1 MIRATA
7 SDTTPQPTVRA
18 APARRP
24 ALLVLLVLL
33 LTMLALGSSAAVGQR
48 ATAAKFSNDNIWV
61 NADGVAFERGSES
74 DEVAYVVRPPGERRG
89 GRAFSRELTRD
100 EQRQGWTSFWEA
112 WQAYPDGYCV
122 VWVEVE
128 DASNWH
134 ESGNNTACRGNPQ
147 QAPTSTPT
155 PTPTPPKADEPAEG
169 QAPAAPKPAR
179 PPAPVAEDSPA
190 PSSAPTPVASPTP
203 PTPTPA
209 PTPSASPSPSPS
221 VSGTP
226 SPSPS
231 HTSPQAALLQ
241 NLRDQQQPQT
251 QAVAV
256 QQDEIIS
263 PLGWVAVLG
272 AGALLAA
279 GGVLLLWRRLT

>member
-1 MIRATA
+1 VIRATA
-7 SDTTPQPTVRA
+7 SATTPQPTVRA

-24 ALLVLLVLL
+24 VLLVLL
-33 LTMLALGSSAAVGQR
+33 LLTTLALGSSAAVGQR
-48 ATAAKFSNDNIWV
+48 ATAAAYSNDNIWV
-61 NADGVAFERGSES
+61 SVDGVAFERGSRS

-100 EQRQGWTSFWEA
+100 EQNSGWAAFSEA
-112 WQAYPDGYCV
+112 RQAYPDGYCV

-128 DASNWH
+128 DASSWH

-147 QAPTSTPT
+147 QAAPTSTPT
-155 PTPTPPKADEPAEG
+155 PTPTPPKADEPAQG

-179 PPAPVAEDSPA
+179 QPAPVAEDSPA
-190 PSSAPTPVASPTP
+190 PSST
-203 PTPTPA
+203 PTPTPSPTPSTPTPT

-221 VSGTP
+221 ASSTP

-241 NLRDQQQPQT
+241 NLRDQQKPQT

-279 GGVLLLWRRLT
+279 GGLLLLWRRLT

>member
-1 MIRATA
+1 M
-7 SDTTPQPTVRA
+7 
-18 APARRP
+18 
-24 ALLVLLVLL
+24 LLL
-33 LTMLALGSSAAVGQR
+33 LTVLALGSSTVAGQR
-48 ATAAKFSNDNIWV
+48 ATAAERSNDNIWV
-61 NADGVAFERGSES
+61 NVDGVAFERGRES

-89 GRAFSRELTRD
+89 GRAFSRELTRE
-100 EQRQGWTSFWEA
+100 EQDHGWAAFWEA
-112 WQAYPDGYCV
+112 RQAYPDGYCV

-128 DASNWH
+128 DASSWH
-134 ESGNNTACRGNPQ
+134 ESRNNTACWGNPQ

-155 PTPTPPKADEPAEG
+155 PTPTPSETDKPTQG
-169 QAPAAPKPAR
+169 RAPAAPKPAR
-179 PPAPVAEDSPA
+179 PQPPAE
-190 PSSAPTPVASPTP
+190 SPTP
-203 PTPTPA
+203 SSTPTPTATPTPTPT

-221 VSGTP
+221 PSVSSTP

-241 NLRDQQQPQT
+241 NLREQQKPQT

-272 AGALLAA
+272 SGALLTA
-279 GGVLLLWRRLT
+279 GGVLLLWRRLLI